1 MTVCEERGP
10 VGWYIHEGI
19 AKNTCPNFPDGKII
33 IHWSIKDPF
42 HGWNDNEEHL
52 EPYRMAR
59 NEIKA
64 KIKDLLQK
72 DEIKNL

>member
-1 MTVCEERGP
+1 MGKLS
-10 VGWYIHEGI
+10 YIG
-19 AKNTCPNFPDGKII
+19 
-33 IHWSIKDPF
+33 SIKDPF
-42 HGWNDNEEHL
+42 HGWNDNEEDL

>member
-1 MTVCEERGP
+1 MIEIATMEILERSALADDKARALA
-10 VGWYIHEGI
+10 W
-19 AKNTCPNFPDGKII
+19 NPDGDVIAAPGPEG
-33 IHWSIKDPF
+33 DV
-42 HGWNDNEEHL
+42 EL
-52 EPYRMAR
+52 YRMAR